1 MSDLYDI
8 LDPWGFSDNSNSAAT
23 GAGSTGSG
31 YSDSTRSCL
40 DRVILPPIYTIAYS
54 AAIKAGS
61 GSITRDVLQRVLAYS
76 DLPRHIIGQIILAA
90 DTGAPMI
97 SQQDFNLALA
107 MAALA
112 QKNMPPS
119 IDTVLFHRDD
129 LPVPEIDGIEALLTD
144 ADMEIP
150 RQSISSP
157 AFADTS
163 DDPWLSAAAKGADMP
178 VASATAAMGA
188 VSVSADGVVSG
199 SAPPADLTNGNAGKG
214 QQNQGVV
221 AAAENRSS
229 ISGGGGVSSQTFVPQ
244 ISMDT
249 TQWKLDVEDVSIKES
264 AERGGIVFKHTN
276 YEVTTR
282 SFTAMVVR
290 RYNDFFWISNY
301 LVRRYPYRMH
311 PNIPPKGFPDNRV
324 KGLTRFSSA
333 ILRIP
338 FLRRDALVI
347 QFFSNTDE
355 FARVVKVGNLDMDA
369 EEFDPNEE
377 AGNTPWA
384 EIQQTY
390 MAFDDF
396 YGQVSRDEEK
406 YRVQITALEKIA
418 RYTQAIGDELYA
430 YSDTLRTLNMPTE
443 SATGSRKFYMLSKAK
458 RALNGNLNELSM
470 SFGDASLLD
479 KSQGEVMKTMSAEYL
494 RRLYDVVIA
503 MKLMMDRI
511 RQMDKGKEILRVRER
526 IDANRKALGL
536 LSGESATS
544 VSSTAASGPVDRS
557 GMERLEKLI
566 GEDTADLNKL
576 ELEQQCIELRFYQ
589 ELARYKCYESFLHTH
604 YHRFVEERIKHH
616 TLALNAWKQA
626 LVTADDL
633 PTNPLDFIS

>member
-8 LDPWGFSDNSNSAAT
+8 LDPWGFSDNTTAQPLVLAQP
-23 GAGSTGSG
+23 GLGWQ
-31 YSDSTRSCL
+31 RHHH
-40 DRVILPPIYTIAYS
+40 
-54 AAIKAGS
+54 
-61 GSITRDVLQRVLAYS
+61 RDVLQRVLTYS
-76 DLPRHIIGQIILAA
+76 DLPSHIIGQIILAA
-90 DTGAPMI
+90 DTGAPVV

-112 QKNMPPS
+112 QKNMRPS

-157 AFADTS
+157 DFADTS
-163 DDPWLSAAAKGADMP
+163 DDPWLSAVAKGADMP

-199 SAPPADLTNGNAGKG
+199 SAPPASLSNGNAGKG
-214 QQNQGVV
+214 QQKQV
-221 AAAENRSS
+221 S
-229 ISGGGGVSSQTFVPQ
+229 ISGSGGVSSQTFVPQ

-249 TQWKLDVEDVSIKES
+249 TQWNSM
-264 AERGGIVFKHTN
+264 GGIVFKHTN

-390 MAFDDF
+390 MAFEDF

-406 YRVQITALEKIA
+406 YR
-418 RYTQAIGDELYA
+418 AIGDELYA

-494 RRLYDVVIA
+494 RRLYDVVIS

-511 RQMDKGKEILRVRER
+511 RQMDKGKEIVRIRER

-566 GEDTADLNKL
+566 GEDMADLNKL